1 MGFFMAIFLKTKVR
15 RGMSIS
21 SVIKLGVAATAL
33 LLIPKRSSP
42 RADKVT
48 KSPKSLSAKKTVE
61 QPINK
66 NAEQDN
72 HN

>member
-1 MGFFMAIFLKTKVR
+1 
-15 RGMSIS
+15 MSIS
-21 SVIKLGVAATAL
+21 RVIKLGIAATAL
-33 LLIPKRSSP
+33 LLLPRRSSP
-42 RADKVT
+42 RADKVADCH
-48 KSPKSLSAKKTVE
+48 KSLSATNTVK

>member
-1 MGFFMAIFLKTKVR
+1 
-15 RGMSIS
+15 MSIS
-21 SVIKLGVAATAL
+21 RVIKLGVAATAL
-33 LLIPKRSSP
+33 LLLPRRSSP

-48 KSPKSLSAKKTVE
+48 KSPKTLPIKNTLE

-66 NAEQDN
+66 NTEHDN

>member
-1 MGFFMAIFLKTKVR
+1 
-15 RGMSIS
+15 MSIS
-21 SVIKLGVAATAL
+21 RVIKLGVAATAL
-33 LLIPKRSSP
+33 LLLPRRSSP

-48 KSPKSLSAKKTVE
+48 KSPKSLSAKNTVE

-66 NAEQDN
+66 NTEQDN

>member
-1 MGFFMAIFLKTKVR
+1 MR
-15 RGMSIS
+15 MSR
-21 SVIKLGVAATAL
+21 VIKLGVAATAL
-33 LLIPKRSSP
+33 LLLPRRSSP

-48 KSPKSLSAKKTVE
+48 KSPKTLSIKNTLE
-61 QPINK
+61 PPINK

>member
-1 MGFFMAIFLKTKVR
+1 MR
-15 RGMSIS
+15 MSR
-21 SVIKLGVAATAL
+21 VIKLGIAATAL
-33 LLIPKRSSP
+33 LLLPRRSSP

-48 KSPKSLSAKKTVE
+48 NSPKSLFDKNTLE

-66 NAEQDN
+66 NTEQDN

>member
-1 MGFFMAIFLKTKVR
+1 
-15 RGMSIS
+15 MSIS

-33 LLIPKRSSP
+33 LLIPRRSSL

-48 KSPKSLSAKKTVE
+48 KSPKTLPIKNTLK

-66 NAEQDN
+66 NTEHDN

>member
-1 MGFFMAIFLKTKVR
+1 
-15 RGMSIS
+15 MSIS

-33 LLIPKRSSP
+33 LLIPRRSSP
-42 RADKVT
+42 RANKVADFR
-48 KSPKSLSAKKTVE
+48 KSLSAKNTVE

-66 NAEQDN
+66 NTEQDN